1 MATRLFG
8 LIGFPLSHSFSK
20 KYFSEK
26 FAREGLVD
34 CAYELFPLERI
45 DEFPVL
51 LKQYPEL
58 AGLNVTIPHKTAV
71 IPYLDELDA
80 EAARVGAVNTIAIRE
95 GRTRGFN
102 TDVHGFRQSL
112 LEFLPRPQGR
122 GALVL
127 GTGGAARAVAYVLRQ
142 LGMPFRFVSRRPGP
156 DRLTYEALRSE
167 HVEAVQLIVNTTPLG
182 MSPNVET
189 CPALPWE
196 AIGPRHY
203 LYDLV
208 YNPAQT
214 RFLQR
219 GAQRGAHTLNGLRM
233 LHLQAEKAWEI
244 WK

>member
-1 MATRLFG
+1 MVTRLFG

-20 KYFSEK
+20 KYFAEK
-26 FAREGLVD
+26 FAREGLVH

-45 DEFPVL
+45 EDFPAL
-51 LKQYPEL
+51 LRRYPEL

-71 IPYLDELDA
+71 IPYLDELDE
-80 EAARVGAVNTIAIRE
+80 EAAQVGAVNTIAIRE
-95 GRTRGFN
+95 GHTRGYN
-102 TDVHGFRQSL
+102 TDVYGFRQSL

-127 GTGGAARAVAYVLRQ
+127 GTGGAARAVAHVLRQ
-142 LGMPFRFVSRRPGP
+142 LGLAFRFVSRSPGK
-156 DRLTYEALRSE
+156 DRLTYEALRPE
-167 HVEAVQLIVNTTPLG
+167 HLKTADLIVNTTPLG
-182 MSPNVET
+182 MSPNVDS

-196 AIGPRHY
+196 AIGPQHY

-219 GAQRGAHTLNGLRM
+219 GAQQGAHTLNGLRM